1 MSNISFVS
9 EAIKFNLNNK
19 TILKNWIKSV
29 VTEEK
34 KRVGEISFVFCSDD
48 YLLEINKQF
57 LQHDYYTD
65 IISFDYCEEDLLSG
79 DLMISIDRVKEN
91 AIEQKVDFLTELNRV
106 MIHGVLHLIGYSD
119 KLPKEKKIMREKE
132 DYYLS
137 QRQ

>member
-9 EAIKFNLNNK
+9 EAIKFNLNHK

-65 IISFDYCEEDLLSG
+65 IISFDYSEEDLLSG